1 MLAAMTSQPP
11 EFATVTADDVVT
23 GEAVALDVPPASLGP
38 RMVSG
43 SIDLV
48 TTFLLLLLALWLA
61 TLASLDADEALL
73 TVAMIGTFVAVLI
86 GIPTAVE
93 TITRGKSLGKLI
105 VGLRTVRDDGGP
117 VSFQHAFVRALIGI
131 VEIFVL
137 TGVPAFFS
145 ALLSHKG
152 KRLGDYAAGT
162 YVVRDRVRLR
172 LPTPPAMPP
181 HLALWAR
188 NADITSLPVGLTLA
202 VRQFLA
208 RAATLDPESRQ
219 RVGLDLARR
228 VSAHVAPPPPPGVV
242 PEHFLAA
249 VVASRRERDA
259 ERLRREDDLRRR
271 LLRR

>member
-1 MLAAMTSQPP
+1 MLAAMSQPA
-11 EFATVTADDVVT
+11 EFATVTADDLVT

-38 RMVSG
+38 RMLSG
-43 SIDLV
+43 FLDLV
-48 TTFLLLLLALWLA
+48 TTFLLLLAALWLA
-61 TLASLDADEALL
+61 TLASLRTDEALL

-86 GIPTAVE
+86 GVPTTVE
-93 TITRGKSLGKLI
+93 TVTRGKSLGKWA

-117 VSFQHAFVRALIGI
+117 VSFQHSFVRALIGV
-131 VEIFVL
+131 VEIFVF

-172 LPTPPAMPP
+172 LPVPPAMPP
-181 HLALWAR
+181 HLATWAR
-188 NADITSLPVGLTLA
+188 AADITALPVGLTLA

-208 RAATLDPESRQ
+208 RAATLDPASRH
-219 RVGLDLARR
+219 RVELDLAQR

-271 LLRR
+271 LLSR